1 MQIIVGAHFLRGHCV
16 PAGLVLTTK
25 WYADNCRCPLSER
38 QLHTSWI
45 QVNHKMM
52 CRLLWVPTFWEAT
65 AYQLDLCWLQT
76 DVQIIVR
83 VHFLRGYCIPAGHKL
98 STKCCADYFGCPL
111 SERPLR
117 TIWTQVNHKMMCR
130 FLWVSTFLPTYRP
143 LDLTYLHLPRFIHQT
158 YGFFVTTVKCLCK
171 IFDAML
177 FCRVGQNGADKS

>member
-1 MQIIVGAHFLRGHCV
+1 VQIIVGAHFLRGHCV

-117 TIWTQVNHKMMCR
+117 T
-130 FLWVSTFLPTYRP
+130 S
-143 LDLTYLHLPRFIHQT
+143 LDLCWPQNDVQIIVGVHFLRGHCVPSGLKLTTKWCADFCGCPLSCLPIGR
-158 YGFFVTTVKCLCK
+158 
-171 IFDAML
+171 
-177 FCRVGQNGADKS
+177 